1 MLPLVGS
8 NQTVAGHGCL
18 HGACLR
24 HSGTVDTHDLPRI
37 HPHCTHANKC
47 HCESAG
53 SVGQPL
59 PSGRGQLH
67 MYSRTSAPRSSLDL
81 CMQVTLLAGVIVR
94 TQPSHSLCVTQYTPS
109 TTPRMYTTC
118 ARSTT
123 TPNPQAL
130 DRRFSAEIRGVSLGF
145 MRTYKTYLSE
155 KQEQDGFLFL
165 PYDSGICGC

>member
-81 CMQVTLLAGVIVR
+81 CVQVTLLAGVIVR

-123 TPNPQAL
+123 TPHGPSLRSRTTVRRSLTAGRCRAGMGAVGGAVIVATATVVTDSHFSL
-130 DRRFSAEIRGVSLGF
+130 D
-145 MRTYKTYLSE
+145 
-155 KQEQDGFLFL
+155 
-165 PYDSGICGC
+165 